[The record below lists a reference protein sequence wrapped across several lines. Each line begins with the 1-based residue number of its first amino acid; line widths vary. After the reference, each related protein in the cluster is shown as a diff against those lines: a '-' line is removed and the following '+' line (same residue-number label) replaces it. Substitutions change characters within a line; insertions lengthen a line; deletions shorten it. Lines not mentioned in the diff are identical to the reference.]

1 MRQHRRRAGDCK
13 TNWNDDAD
21 MHRLVQARRTNGRR
35 GCKTHFRD
43 CSCLAYE
50 FDLSDSTT
58 IHVQNLR
65 APFRPFVQRLSA
77 SSVNRS

>member
-1 MRQHRRRAGDCK
+1 MGPSRA
-13 TNWNDDAD
+13 
-21 MHRLVQARRTNGRR
+21 LSRRTES
-35 GCKTHFRD
+35 KPHFRD
-43 CSCLAYE
+43 CSCLAYDY
-50 FDLSDSTT
+50 DLSDSTT